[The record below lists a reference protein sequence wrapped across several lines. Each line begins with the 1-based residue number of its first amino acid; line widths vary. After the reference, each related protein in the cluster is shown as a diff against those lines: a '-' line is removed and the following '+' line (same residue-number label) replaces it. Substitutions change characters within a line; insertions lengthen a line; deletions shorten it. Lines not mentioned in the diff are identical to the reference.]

1 MGGVRGPGGPGSDPA
16 PAKGSQVLAPASPSE
31 DSSRGA
37 QPSLPV
43 AIVERTLDG
52 TVVGLS
58 LWTVIYHLC
67 LVLRWDVGA
76 SLLLML
82 LSTAGL
88 LMWSWARRGSQ
99 PEAALRPAAEPP
111 PHQGWPSARGSL
123 VLPTVVVAAV
133 AGLAFALQLPWA
145 VVAVAWLAAAG
156 LGTLA
161 AWRSTANGRDP
172 VPSALDRPD
181 AARRERT
188 SLLVALGC
196 GLVVAAISVT
206 MLRSNP
212 DDVYYVNLS
221 QWVAEHGSFPLRD
234 TIYGDLVYPMTSWP
248 PMASYD
254 ALVGAVA
261 HLLNV
266 RAATVV
272 YEVVP
277 PLVAVLSVLALWRLL
292 REWRVPAVGLA
303 LSVAVFFLLLD
314 GGGPYSPGNVFVTR
328 LWQGKVIYLGLVV
341 PLLLVYA
348 SRHVARPSRSTLVR
362 LTLGGIASVG
372 LTTSAM
378 FLTPVLAAAAMAP
391 LARTRRR
398 DALMGF
404 AAMAAYPFGAAVVT
418 RMVHGRSADDFLR
431 KTYRF
436 DPSWF
441 GTQVFHQ
448 GLVAFLAVAA
458 VLVAAVLLPSA
469 PARLTV
475 GLLAVVIGIAFVP
488 GVTRLSFD
496 LVGLGPTLWR
506 LTWLVP
512 VALLVGA
519 AAVRTLTLLP
529 RGRAQAV
536 VGLVALAA
544 LAVLLRPIWADGD
557 TSWHRPFHA
566 QRPVDTVAMA
576 DQLINRLEPGATV
589 LADQSLSITIA
600 VFTTDIRTVSPRD
613 YFLDALRDEP
623 GFHAHGR
630 ARLAHFVEDNS
641 STWSGREVSRDLDL
655 FSVDA
660 TCLRTEDEYGRPRSP
675 VWLNTRLELLRSDGL
690 TSRVRTDNYVCTW
703 R

>member
-1 MGGVRGPGGPGSDPA
+1 
-16 PAKGSQVLAPASPSE
+16 
-31 DSSRGA
+31 
-37 QPSLPV
+37 V
-43 AIVERTLDG
+43 AIVERILDG
-52 TVVGLS
+52 TMVGLS

-67 LVLRWDVGA
+67 LVLRWDVRA

-88 LMWSWARRGSQ
+88 LAWSWARRGSRT
-99 PEAALRPAAEPP
+99 EATRRPAEEPP
-111 PHQGWPSARGSL
+111 QREVWPTGRGAL
-123 VLPTVVVAAV
+123 VVPTVVVAA
-133 AGLAFALQLPWA
+133 AAALAFALRLPWA

-156 LGTLA
+156 LGTWA
-161 AWRSTANGRDP
+161 AWRSTADGRDL
-172 VPSALDRPD
+172 VPSALERPD
-181 AARRERT
+181 TARSELR
-188 SLLVALGC
+188 SLVVALGC

-254 ALVGAVA
+254 ALVGTVA
-261 HLLNV
+261 HVLDV

-277 PLVAVLSVLALWRLL
+277 PIVAVLSVLALWRLL

-348 SRHVARPSRSTLVR
+348 SRHVARPSRTTLVW
-362 LTLGGIASVG
+362 LALGGIASVG
-372 LTTSAM
+372 LTTSGM
-378 FLTPVLAAAAMAP
+378 FLTPVLAAASMAP
-391 LARTRRR
+391 LVRTRRR
-398 DALMGF
+398 DALRGF

-418 RMVHGRSADDFLR
+418 TLLHGRSADDFLR

-436 DPSWF
+436 DPAWF
-441 GTQVFHQ
+441 GNEVFHH

-475 GLLAVVIGIAFVP
+475 GLLAVVIGVAFVP
-488 GVTRLSFD
+488 GVTRVSFD
-496 LVGLGPTLWR
+496 LLGLGPTLWR

-519 AAVRTLTLLP
+519 AAVRALTLVP
-529 RGRAQAV
+529 RGRAQAAAGV
-536 VGLVALAA
+536 VALAV

-557 TSWHRPFHA
+557 TSWQRPFHA

-576 DQLINRLEPGATV
+576 DQLAQRLEPGATI

-623 GFHAHGR
+623 GFHAHAR
-630 ARLAHFVEDNS
+630 ARLAHFVEDDS
-641 STWSGREVSRDLDL
+641 STWSGREVLRDLEL

-660 TCLRTEDEYGRPRSP
+660 TCLRTEDEFGRPRSP
-675 VWLNTRLELLRSDGL
+675 VWLNGRQALLRTDGL
-690 TSRVRTDNYVCTW
+690 TSSVRTENYVCMW